1 MDGSLDNTFNYQFA
15 LLLIDTFK
23 HLQIMSAHAPTENAP
38 LGEIAK
44 PNTGW
49 IWKTFFVLVAITAVE
64 FVFVFFMNP
73 GTLRNSIFI
82 VLTILKA
89 FFIVAEFMHL
99 KHETKG
105 LIWTILVPMA
115 LLVWLLVALVT
126 EGSFIG
132 EVLQNMF
139 K

>member
-1 MDGSLDNTFNYQFA
+1 MA
-15 LLLIDTFK
+15 
-23 HLQIMSAHAPTENAP
+23 AHATDETLPA
-38 LGEIAK
+38 GEIAK
-44 PNTGW
+44 PNTAW
-49 IWKTFFVLVAITAVE
+49 IWKTFFILVGITAVE
-64 FVFVFFMNP
+64 FVFVFLMEP
-73 GTLRNSIFI
+73 STLRNSIFI
-82 VLTILKA
+82 VLTIMKA

-105 LIWTILVPMA
+105 LIWTILVPMS

-126 EGSFIG
+126 EGSYVG

>member
-1 MDGSLDNTFNYQFA
+1 MASHHSNVEDFNMPPA
-15 LLLIDTFK
+15 
-23 HLQIMSAHAPTENAP
+23 EV
-38 LGEIAK
+38 AK
-44 PNTGW
+44 PNTSW
-49 IWKTFFVLVAITAVE
+49 IWRTFWVLVGITAVE
-64 FVFVFFMNP
+64 FVFVFFMGA

-82 VLTILKA
+82 ILTIFKA

-105 LIWTILVPMA
+105 LIWSILIPIA

-126 EGSFIG
+126 EGSYLG
-132 EVLQNMF
+132 EALSNMF

>member
-1 MDGSLDNTFNYQFA
+1 MA
-15 LLLIDTFK
+15 
-23 HLQIMSAHAPTENAP
+23 AHATTETAQV
-38 LGEIAK
+38 GEIAK
-44 PNTGW
+44 PNTAW
-49 IWKTFFVLVAITAVE
+49 IWRVFGILVGITGVE
-64 FVFVFFMNP
+64 FIFVFLMHP
-73 GTLRNSIFI
+73 STLRNSIFI
-82 VLTILKA
+82 VLTIFKA
-89 FFIVAEFMHL
+89 FFIVGEFMHL

>member
-1 MDGSLDNTFNYQFA
+1 MNVSTTICQAHTSYFIIYNSIQ
-15 LLLIDTFK
+15 
-23 HLQIMSAHAPTENAP
+23 MSSHATTEHTLAP
-38 LGEIAK
+38 GEIAK
-44 PNTGW
+44 PNTAW
-49 IWKTFFVLVAITAVE
+49 IWKVFFVLVGITAVE
-64 FVFVFFMNP
+64 FVFVFLMHP
-73 GTLRNSIFI
+73 STLRNSIFI

-89 FFIVAEFMHL
+89 FFIVGEFMHL

-105 LIWTILVPMA
+105 LIWTILVPVS
-115 LLVWLLVALVT
+115 LLVWLLVALIT

>member
-1 MDGSLDNTFNYQFA
+1 MDS
-15 LLLIDTFK
+15 
-23 HLQIMSAHAPTENAP
+23 HATTEHTLTP
-38 LGEIAK
+38 GEIAK
-44 PNTGW
+44 PNTSW
-49 IWKTFFVLVAITAVE
+49 IWRVFGILVLITAVE
-64 FVFVFFMNP
+64 FVFVFLMHP
-73 GTLRNSIFI
+73 STLRNSIFI

-89 FFIVAEFMHL
+89 FFIVGEFMHL

-105 LIWTILVPMA
+105 LIWTVLVPVS
-115 LLVWLLVALVT
+115 LLVWLLVALIT

>member
-1 MDGSLDNTFNYQFA
+1 MASHANSEHSTF
-15 LLLIDTFK
+15 T
-23 HLQIMSAHAPTENAP
+23 
-38 LGEIAK
+38 GEIPK

-49 IWKTFFVLVAITAVE
+49 IWKTFFILVGITAVE
-64 FVFVFFMNP
+64 FVFVFFMDP
-73 GTLRNSIFI
+73 GTLRNTIFI
-82 VLTILKA
+82 ILTILKA
-89 FFIVAEFMHL
+89 FYIVAEFMHL

-105 LIWTILVPMA
+105 LIWTILIPTS

-139 K
+139 KA

>member
-1 MDGSLDNTFNYQFA
+1 MA
-15 LLLIDTFK
+15 
-23 HLQIMSAHAPTENAP
+23 AHETDETLPA
-38 LGEIAK
+38 GEIAK
-44 PNTGW
+44 PNTAW
-49 IWKTFFVLVAITAVE
+49 IWKTFFILVGITAVE
-64 FVFVFFMNP
+64 FVFVFLMEP

-82 VLTILKA
+82 ILTIMKA

-105 LIWTILVPMA
+105 LIWTILVPMS

-126 EGSFIG
+126 EGSYVG
-132 EVLQNMF
+132 EGLQNMF

>member
-1 MDGSLDNTFNYQFA
+1 MAS
-15 LLLIDTFK
+15 
-23 HLQIMSAHAPTENAP
+23 HATTEHTLAP
-38 LGEIAK
+38 GEIAK

-49 IWKTFFVLVAITAVE
+49 IWKTFGVLVLITAVE
-64 FVFVFFMNP
+64 FAITFALEGEHFKTF
-73 GTLRNSIFI
+73 RNSILI
-82 VLTILKA
+82 GLTILKA
-89 FFIVAEFMHL
+89 FFIVGEFMHL

-105 LIWTILVPMA
+105 LIWTILIPVA